1 MKYPLLLV
9 ALFFTLA
16 VKAQTTTTKDSTT
29 IVKQLSEVIVTS
41 KIPQKNIDIAK
52 SIETISLEK
61 QTSKGSNSMYSLL
74 NTVSGVYMVDMGN
87 EQHAMSIRLPI
98 NYSPLYNYLEDGIP
112 LRPVGIFNNNELL
125 EINRFAAQKIEIIK
139 GPFSSGYGAHSIG
152 AAVNFIPKKYDNA
165 SNQISLQSNG
175 FGQWETV
182 LQIKQK
188 IGSWKLFANIN
199 HTQRK
204 VNSDYH
210 FDYTKQGFSFSLEKD
225 IDAKNT
231 VSIKHSSIVYSGD
244 QRDGYDS
251 ATFYAKN
258 YTSFDK
264 FSDRKT
270 TAIRNSLVWKHK
282 VNNLRN
288 VNFTFFNRI
297 LTEKQNPF
305 YLISYDYSNPMTT
318 VATGQITSDKFLSVG
333 LNVEHNIA
341 SKNNKLKYNQNL
353 YVDFTPN
360 NRYRSNFI
368 NVTRSNGVNVSFTNS
383 DSLLTNYNAN
393 LKNIA
398 LSNTLQYFASNKIIL
413 FASLRA
419 DLLSYNFTNF
429 LPSNAYSGSPSG
441 KNTYFSLNPEVSF
454 LYKINKTQSAFV
466 QFSKGFTPPILSN
479 LYRGVKTPTLKP
491 AKYYNTEIGYK
502 LFKNNTIV
510 QISLY
515 NMNGTDEF
523 VSIITNNGVEVVN
536 AGKTAH
542 QGIELQ
548 LQQNYKNFEIA
559 FSPSVHKHTF
569 KNYSNYGVKL
579 DGNTINGAPSYL
591 HNMSASYIFKDLK
604 NMRLTVEWN
613 KVGPYYINQNNTKK
627 YAGYDLF
634 NIKSTIV
641 LNKFFINIGV
651 NNLLN
656 TIYATNADGTY
667 GIRYYPGLKRT
678 LQAGMSYT
686 F

>member
-1 MKYPLLLV
+1 MKSPLLLI

-16 VKAQTTTTKDSTT
+16 VKSQTTTTKDSVT

-52 SIETISLEK
+52 SIEIISLEK
-61 QTSKGSNSMYSLL
+61 QTSKGSNSMYGLL

-125 EINRFAAQKIEIIK
+125 EINRYAAQKIEIIK

-165 SNQISLQSNG
+165 STQISLQSNG

-204 VNSDYH
+204 VNNDYH

-225 IDAKNT
+225 INAKNNIA
-231 VSIKHSSIVYSGD
+231 IKHSTIGYRGD

-270 TAIRNSLVWKHK
+270 TAIRNSVVWKHK
-282 VNNLRN
+282 VNEWRNLN
-288 VNFTFFNRI
+288 VTLFNRI
-297 LTEKQNPF
+297 LMEKQNPF
-305 YLISYDYSNPMTT
+305 YLISYDYANPMTT
-318 VATGQITSDKFLSVG
+318 VATGQITSDKFLSIG
-333 LNVEHNIA
+333 LNIEHNIT
-341 SKNNKLKYNQNL
+341 SKNSKLKYNQNL
-353 YVDFTPN
+353 YIDLTPN
-360 NRYRSNFI
+360 NNYRSSFI
-368 NVTRSNGVNVSFTNS
+368 NVTRANGVNVSFTNP
-383 DSLLTNYNAN
+383 DSLLTRYSAN

-398 LSNTLQYFASNKIIL
+398 LSNTVQYLATDKIIL

-419 DLLSYNFTNF
+419 DLLGYNFKNF
-429 LPSNAYSGSPSG
+429 LASNAYSGSPSG
-441 KNTYFSLNPEVSF
+441 KNAYFSVNPEVSF
-454 LYKINKTQSAFV
+454 LYKLTKTQSAFV

-491 AKYYNTEIGYK
+491 AKYFNTELGYK
-502 LFKNNTIV
+502 FFKNNTNIQV
-510 QISLY
+510 SLY
-515 NMNGTDEF
+515 NMNGSDEF
-523 VSIITNNGVEVVN
+523 VSVIRNTGVEVVN
-536 AGKTAH
+536 AGKTNH
-542 QGIELQ
+542 HGVEIQ
-548 LQQNYKNFEIA
+548 LQHSFKNFEMA
-559 FSPSVHKHTF
+559 FSPSMHKHTF
-569 KNYSNYGVKL
+569 KSYSNFGVTL

-591 HNMSASYIFKDLK
+591 HNMNFSYIFRGLK
-604 NMRLTVEWN
+604 NMRVTAEWN
-613 KVGPYYINQNNTKK
+613 KVGPYYINQSNTKK
-627 YAGYDLF
+627 YGGYDLF
-634 NIKSTIV
+634 NIKSTIAV
-641 LNKFFINIGV
+641 NKIFINVGL

-667 GIRYYPGLKRT
+667 GIRYYPGIKRT
-678 LQAGMSYT
+678 LQAGVSYT